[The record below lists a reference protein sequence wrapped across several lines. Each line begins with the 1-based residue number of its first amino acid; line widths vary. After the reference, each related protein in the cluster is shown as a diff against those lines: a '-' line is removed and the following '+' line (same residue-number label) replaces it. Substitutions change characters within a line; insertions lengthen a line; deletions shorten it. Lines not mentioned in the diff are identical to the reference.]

1 MCRRAGKGL
10 LPQLYKR
17 HKGKCHYCDVEV
29 VMRKSVSGVFIC
41 QKGDKILYQIGN
53 KVYKAHL
60 ATVDHVKDIEFGG
73 DNSHDN
79 VVLSCHKCNQK
90 KAELKDK
97 YYYSPKMY
105 EWAIQNLMKGK

>member
-29 VMRKSVSGVFIC
+29 VMRKSVSGVY
-41 QKGDKILYQIGN
+41 LYQKRDMIYYQIE
-53 KVYKAHL
+53 KKIYHAHL
-60 ATVDHVKDIEFGG
+60 ATVDHILDVELGG
-73 DNSHDN
+73 DNNHEN

-90 KAELKDK
+90 KQKLKCK
-97 YYYSPKMY
+97 YYGSPEMY
-105 EWAIQNLMKGK
+105 DWAIQNLMKGK